1 MHVLLAD
8 AERQS
13 SEPIISFSGI
23 RHVLVERSS
32 IVGPASDGQP
42 FAALASADSVRH
54 AVTSVGLRDRERWSP
69 TGLERP
75 QVGCRAMKLQP
86 HVDAGGDSRAGRT
99 EAQEPWRGWIQTEE
113 FRVVDAELP

>member
-32 IVGPASDGQP
+32 IVGPASDGTVRIADNASPRWGPDWQQDDWANRVS
-42 FAALASADSVRH
+42 AANGLAAYEIH
-54 AVTSVGLRDRERWSP
+54 GLRRVLAWVTAS
-69 TGLERP
+69 LIA
-75 QVGCRAMKLQP
+75 VG
-86 HVDAGGDSRAGRT
+86 
-99 EAQEPWRGWIQTEE
+99 
-113 FRVVDAELP
+113 VVSIGVGVGVKR